1 MLSLEGE
8 GWRLVLDPE
17 RQPYAVLIGGADWAA
32 ELQLEEALALMRGLH
47 RLQVQHAALADGLM
61 AEEAISLELETPITP
76 EQAAAP
82 GAGLSGA
89 GVLWLELVGDR
100 QRWSLRFVL
109 TPEVAVRGV
118 EGGWSELAAPAFA
131 AALAAALPEALPQ
144 LCRGRSG
151 VAHETGG
158 VAVSDQQC

>member
-1 MLSLEGE
+1 MLNLEGE

-61 AEEAISLELETPITP
+61 AEEAIRLDLETPITP

-118 EGGWSELAAPAFA
+118 EGGWSELAASLFPARNG
-131 AALAAALPEALPQ
+131 
-144 LCRGRSG
+144 RGLSER
-151 VAHETGG
+151 
-158 VAVSDQQC
+158 